1 MLSLLHIENIALIQS
16 ADIRFEPGFNV
27 LTGET
32 GAGKSIVIDSI
43 GAVLGERTSRELIRT
58 GAKSAL
64 VTAVFTQVPTLP
76 WLEENGFPTGE
87 EELLLQ
93 RELQGDGRNVCRI
106 DGKLVTVAQL
116 RELGRQLL
124 NIHGQ
129 HDGQQLLDPA
139 SHLGYLDQFG
149 GCQPLLESYQEA
161 YRKWYDIRREMD
173 KLQMDEAER
182 SRRVDTLNYQIQELE
197 RAQLKA
203 GEDEELSAR
212 RTLLRSAGRLME
224 AVQSAE
230 FALSGDEDR
239 DGACSLIAQAEG
251 EVQGVSSISPE
262 LGELSE
268 KLTALRCAA
277 DDAADTLRDLS
288 RSFDFSPGE
297 LDQVEERLDL
307 LYRLRKKYGPT
318 VEDMLSY
325 LDRCRKELDQ
335 IQYADDTLARLEKD
349 LKKAQKEA
357 ARRGE
362 VLSQAR
368 REAAGALQARV
379 QEELRQLDMPKVQFQ
394 TEFTP
399 KGGEAGMDE
408 TGLDEVQFLMSAN
421 LGEALKPIQKVASGG
436 ELARIML
443 ALKNVLA
450 EGDQIGT
457 LVFDEVDTG
466 VSGRAA
472 QKVAEKM
479 AQVARG
485 KQVLCVT
492 HLPQIAAMADTHFSV
507 QKGEREGRTYTR
519 LERLDRSQR
528 REELARLIGGAS
540 ITPSLLESAGELL
553 RQAEQQKQA

>member
-149 GCQPLLESYQEA
+149 GCQPLLEDYQEA
-161 YRKWYDIRREMD
+161 YRKWHDIRREMD

-224 AVQSAE
+224 AVQSA
-230 FALSGDEDR
+230 
-239 DGACSLIAQAEG
+239 
-251 EVQGVSSISPE
+251 
-262 LGELSE
+262 
-268 KLTALRCAA
+268 
-277 DDAADTLRDLS
+277 
-288 RSFDFSPGE
+288 
-297 LDQVEERLDL
+297 
-307 LYRLRKKYGPT
+307 
-318 VEDMLSY
+318 
-325 LDRCRKELDQ
+325 
-335 IQYADDTLARLEKD
+335 
-349 LKKAQKEA
+349 
-357 ARRGE
+357 
-362 VLSQAR
+362 
-368 REAAGALQARV
+368 
-379 QEELRQLDMPKVQFQ
+379 
-394 TEFTP
+394 
-399 KGGEAGMDE
+399 
-408 TGLDEVQFLMSAN
+408 
-421 LGEALKPIQKVASGG
+421 
-436 ELARIML
+436 
-443 ALKNVLA
+443 
-450 EGDQIGT
+450 
-457 LVFDEVDTG
+457 
-466 VSGRAA
+466 
-472 QKVAEKM
+472 
-479 AQVARG
+479 
-485 KQVLCVT
+485 
-492 HLPQIAAMADTHFSV
+492 
-507 QKGEREGRTYTR
+507 
-519 LERLDRSQR
+519 
-528 REELARLIGGAS
+528 
-540 ITPSLLESAGELL
+540 
-553 RQAEQQKQA
+553 